1 MTAPSSVMVEDL
13 ITRFSAYTPTN
24 MYNSLDEYS
33 RELLLYLAN
42 DLVLCILTTELG
54 NGLGNF
60 SNINGYKISVYTI
73 NVFCLIKCM

>member
-1 MTAPSSVMVEDL
+1 MVEDL

-42 DLVLCILTTELG
+42 DLVLYIL
-54 NGLGNF
+54 
-60 SNINGYKISVYTI
+60 YKRVGEWDGE
-73 NVFCLIKCM
+73 F